1 MQHIGQLVGAH
12 IPHSS
17 LNKLKISH
25 ITHNS
30 NLLKHTIENNQE
42 SPNNAKGYTTNDKD
56 MNFKQPIAS
65 NQETKNWLSKDT
77 QIKPS
82 NPEFS
87 QLGNQRNTI

>member
-1 MQHIGQLVGAH
+1 MDSISPYSIKTLLGTTRNSQHC
-12 IPHSS
+12 
-17 LNKLKISH
+17 KR
-25 ITHNS
+25 
-30 NLLKHTIENNQE
+30 
-42 SPNNAKGYTTNDKD
+42 YTTNDKD

-65 NQETKNWLSKDT
+65 NQETKNWVSKDI